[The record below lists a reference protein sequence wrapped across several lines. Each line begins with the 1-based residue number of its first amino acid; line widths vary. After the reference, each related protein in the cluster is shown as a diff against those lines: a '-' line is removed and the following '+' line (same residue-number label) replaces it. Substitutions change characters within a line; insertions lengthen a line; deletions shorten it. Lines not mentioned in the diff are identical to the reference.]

1 MRIQT
6 KRTLLRTATAAAI
19 ACAAAIAFL
28 PAIAMAAP
36 ATAGSNANVRSGPGT
51 SFRVIDTLRSGE
63 RVDVQGCRSGWCFI
77 ESDDGEGFVSAS
89 LLRRGNSSGGSQFE
103 PNFNLSF
110 NFPNGGISIG
120 SGGVTIG
127 VGPGGNNPPRPG
139 NPPPSGSLPGDVCF
153 YSNANYTGSRFCM
166 DEGDMTPY
174 VGAQWN
180 NRISSIRNPDG
191 LRVTVC
197 DDAGYDDCRTY
208 RTSAR
213 TLGDFDNVISSIRI
227 R

>member
-6 KRTLLRTATAAAI
+6 KRNLLRVATAAAVF
-19 ACAAAIAFL
+19 CAAAVVFL
-28 PAIAMAAP
+28 PTTSMAAA
-36 ATAGSNANVRSGPGT
+36 ATASGTANVRSGPGT
-51 SFRVIDTLRSGE
+51 SYRVIDTLRSGE
-63 RVDVQGCRSGWCFI
+63 SVDVQGCRSSWCFI

-89 LLRRGNSSGGSQFE
+89 LLRRGSGGGATFE

-120 SGGVTIG
+120 NGGVSIG
-127 VGPGGNNPPRPG
+127 VGPGAG
-139 NPPPSGSLPGDVCF
+139 NPPPSASLPGDVCF
-153 YSNANYTGSRFCM
+153 YSNANYSGSRFCM
-166 DEGDMTPY
+166 DQGDMTPY
-174 VGAQWN
+174 VGAAWN

-208 RTSAR
+208 RTNAR
-213 TLGDFDNVISSIRI
+213 SLGDFDNVISSIRV

>member
-1 MRIQT
+1 MRVQT
-6 KRTLLRTATAAAI
+6 KRNLLRAATIAAAVS
-19 ACAAAIAFL
+19 AAALVFL
-28 PAIAMAAP
+28 PAASMAAS
-36 ATAGSNANVRSGPGT
+36 ASASSTANVRSGPGT
-51 SFRVIDTLRSGE
+51 SFRVIDTLRAGE
-63 RVDVQGCRSGWCFI
+63 SVDVQGCRSGWCFI
-77 ESDDGEGFVSAS
+77 EYDDGDSEGFVSSS
-89 LLRRGNSSGGSQFE
+89 LLRSGSATVQ

-127 VGPGGNNPPRPG
+127 VGPGAS
-139 NPPPSGSLPGDVCF
+139 NPPPSGGNLPGDVCF
-153 YSNANYTGSRFCM
+153 YSGANYTGQRFCM
-166 DEGDMTPY
+166 DEGDSKAY
-174 VGAQWN
+174 VGAAWN

-191 LRVTVC
+191 YRVTVC

-213 TLGDFDNVISSIRI
+213 NLGDFDNVISSIRV